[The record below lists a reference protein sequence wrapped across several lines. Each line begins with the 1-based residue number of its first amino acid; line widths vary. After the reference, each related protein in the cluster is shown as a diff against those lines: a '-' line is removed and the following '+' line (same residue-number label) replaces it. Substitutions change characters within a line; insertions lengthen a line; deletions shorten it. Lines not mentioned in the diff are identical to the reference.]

1 MIAGTKNGTNIAKNK
16 SAEILA
22 KYAIKYVRVSTLV
35 QGEEDK
41 SGLAR
46 QDEGFERW
54 CAVHPDYTPWED
66 EFSDIGKSAFKDYKK
81 RGALTAII
89 DLAEKGKFGYS
100 PCLVID
106 SVSRLCREPQK
117 EANKLLSR
125 IFDAGLSIS
134 VCELGNQ
141 IFTEND
147 QIVYIIFQV
156 MFLVAYGESREKS
169 HRIKGMH
176 DNHIERLKKG
186 DLSMMFTERSPS
198 IKKYFYPFWLDF
210 HKSTRIK
217 EAHFTKNEKAEWAAK
232 MFEWA
237 SEVGST
243 EISKRL
249 AYRGVY
255 APNKKG
261 KWPISRF
268 TIDDWLKNRAAI
280 GEFQKWTTET
290 GENGQTIVKKRG
302 EPIKGVFPSIVSKE
316 QFELVQKKRTKRIRT
331 KDPLPTKKH
340 HFLFAKSTFCSECQQ
355 ATVFQSWNKPL
366 KNGKKELYKYL
377 RCKAGYHKATEICT
391 CTKRLTIHKPNVD
404 FELDMLQRLQSFRW
418 ADFLTDEK
426 HEQKL
431 KALKKKLLRLQDSRD
446 IAEQE
451 VKNASKAELDYIKQ
465 GRAAPVVLEDLKE
478 SARKKYDEADL
489 DLNLVKLDLQRE
501 ENKPCGLNEEKAI
514 QKRIKKFIES
524 GRKDIEVRREFNSW
538 FVNQGLVVSMDLRT
552 GKFEIGMGKVERD
565 ELLELDLTLE
575 DGAVLIKDPK
585 DFKKFK
591 KAREEEKVKEE
602 KMREELIK
610 TPLVSDLVGI
620 ENANIDEKILNTELP
635 LSNFLPT
642 VENYQKKISGEKI
655 ITLEGPLLPPDWKGE
670 PDNHQEYWFKTRMK
684 KKSRKE

>member
-1 MIAGTKNGTNIAKNK
+1 LILGTPGKANIAKNR
-16 SAEILA
+16 STEILA

-46 QDEGFERW
+46 QDDGFERW
-54 CAVHPDYTPWED
+54 CEDHPDYIPWED
-66 EFSDIGKSAFKDYKK
+66 EFSDIGKSAFKDYKR

-89 DLAEKGKFGYS
+89 ELAEKGKFGDN

-117 EANKLLSR
+117 EANKLLNR

-134 VCELGNQ
+134 VCELGSQ
-141 IFTEND
+141 IWTEKD

-156 MFLVAYGESREKS
+156 MFLVAHGESREKS

-176 DNHIERLKKG
+176 DNHIERLKEG

-210 HKSTRIK
+210 HKATRTK
-217 EAHFTKNEKAEWAAK
+217 DAHFTKNEKSEWAAK

-237 SEVGST
+237 TEIGSP

-249 AYRGVY
+249 SNRGIY

-261 KWPISRF
+261 KWPISRD
-268 TIDDWLKNRAAI
+268 TIGGWLKNRAAI
-280 GEFQKWTTET
+280 GEFQKYTTKT
-290 GENGQTIVKKRG
+290 GKNGQTIVEKRG

-316 QFELVQKKRTKRIRT
+316 LFELVQKKRTKRIRT

-340 HFLFAKSTFCSECQQ
+340 HYLFAKATFCSECGQ

-366 KNGKKELYKYL
+366 KNGEKELYKYL
-377 RCKAGYHKATEICT
+377 RCKAGYQKATEICK
-391 CTKRLTIHKPNVD
+391 CTQRLTIHKPGVD
-404 FELDMLQRLQSFRW
+404 FELDMLQRLQAFRW
-418 ADFLTDEK
+418 ADFLTDEA

-431 KALKKKLLRLQDSRD
+431 NVLKKKQIRLQDACNV
-446 IAEQE
+446 AEQE
-451 VKNASKAELDYIKQ
+451 VKNASEAELDYLRQ
-465 GRAAPVVLEDLKE
+465 GRAAPIALEDLKE
-478 SARKKYDEADL
+478 SAQKKYDEADL
-489 DLNLVKLDLQRE
+489 DLNLVKGEIKTE
-501 ENKPCGLNEEKAI
+501 ENKPRGLDQEKAI

-524 GRKDIEVRREFNSW
+524 GRKDLELRREFNSW

-552 GKFEIGMGKVERD
+552 GKFEIGMGKVERN

-585 DFKKFK
+585 EFKEFK
-591 KAREEEKVKEE
+591 NTRKNQIVEEKKL
-602 KMREELIK
+602 REELIK

-620 ENANIDEKILNTELP
+620 EKANIDEKILKTELP

-642 VENYQKKISGEKI
+642 VENYQKKIRRKEL

-670 PDNHQEYWFKTRMK
+670 PDNHQEYWFQTRRK